1 MDDMLAVRTLAERL
15 LSLPHDSDAEAE
27 PARVLPGALPDDLPC
42 PVPIPEGVTVIGSVS
57 YPPVQSAYDQ
67 RGRRVTILFDTPLQ
81 PEDVMAY
88 YHGRLCA
95 DGWVDRSKDVETARA
110 TAGGFRFVDPPRR
123 MGRLFCRSEQ
133 GPALWVFAAATRDAD
148 TQVHLEVD
156 MTTRHSPCRTP
167 PQPPSHWQPPLSL
180 PTLRYPA
187 DATPVAGTWG
197 TAGSSA
203 QSAHAA
209 AIVRTGHDL
218 AALTAHIEEQLAAAG
233 WTRERGGIEGALAWS
248 VWSVADAHGFPWR
261 GVLYIAWRPDQENQF
276 MLHLAADYMGEA

>member
-110 TAGGFRFVDPPRR
+110 TAGGFRFVDPP
-123 MGRLFCRSEQ
+123 GEWDAC
-133 GPALWVFAAATRDAD
+133 FAAVSRD
-148 TQVHLEVD
+148 
-156 MTTRHSPCRTP
+156 RPYG
-167 PQPPSHWQPPLSL
+167 SL
-180 PTLRYPA
+180 PLPR
-187 DATPVAGTWG
+187 ATQTRRCTW
-197 TAGSSA
+197 
-203 QSAHAA
+203 
-209 AIVRTGHDL
+209 R
-218 AALTAHIEEQLAAAG
+218 
-233 WTRERGGIEGALAWS
+233 WT
-248 VWSVADAHGFPWR
+248 
-261 GVLYIAWRPDQENQF
+261 
-276 MLHLAADYMGEA
+276 